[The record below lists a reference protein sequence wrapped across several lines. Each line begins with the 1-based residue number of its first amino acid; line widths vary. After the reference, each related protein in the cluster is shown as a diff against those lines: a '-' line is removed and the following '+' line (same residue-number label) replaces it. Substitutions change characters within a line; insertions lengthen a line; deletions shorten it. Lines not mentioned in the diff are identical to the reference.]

1 MKKATRYLK
10 QLFAAVVAAVKSTA
24 VGTRA
29 SSLRTRLIVLGIMRN
44 KKLLLSA
51 IQSKIHAIMGG
62 SGQGGHSNA
71 VATHGGGEGGTT
83 TEGAGRGGA
92 GGRLLLGGGRK
103 AAVLQSL
110 PSFVVEQESRAVVLS
125 SLPSF
130 ALERDGGAGLARSP
144 LAGGEEVVEY
154 NDGSCEKQAIAA
166 AGSAVEGEFRLE
178 DEIDRVADVFIRRFH
193 DQMKLQKLESFK
205 SQITL
210 RIHIHPWIRRLL
222 LPLLAVTAVSAG
234 AWPER
239 DLYALS
245 KLKSSLLS
253 HSVRNSTLLAVWDT
267 SSSSSDRLDWIP
279 QQTNNKQQGQGNKLR
294 DRSKPPTRPRPKS
307 EELAGS
313 TKLEEEEPLGHLGDN
328 LAVAEIKEQRN
339 KFLEVEQPQTPRLWP
354 LRRRRRRCRRAE
366 PKQLPPL
373 PPRRA
378 PFPIVLFVGASGD
391 AGARLAFIAAAAD
404 ASVAGARDSTPW
416 SIASAGRE
424 WRGRAAPAGRSGG
437 NGLRRQG
444 GSAWRRAMWA
454 GSARTAREEEMARRR
469 SLAKMASGASRMA
482 SEIARTGK

>member
-1 MKKATRYLK
+1 MKKATRYMK

-51 IQSKIHAIMGG
+51 IQSKIHAIIGG

-83 TEGAGRGGA
+83 TEGAVRGGA

-166 AGSAVEGEFRLE
+166 AAAAGSAVEGEFRLE

-205 SQITL
+205 RFCEML
-210 RIHIHPWIRRLL
+210 ER
-222 LPLLAVTAVSAG
+222 G
-234 AWPER
+234 A
-239 DLYALS
+239 
-245 KLKSSLLS
+245 
-253 HSVRNSTLLAVWDT
+253 
-267 SSSSSDRLDWIP
+267 
-279 QQTNNKQQGQGNKLR
+279 
-294 DRSKPPTRPRPKS
+294 
-307 EELAGS
+307 
-313 TKLEEEEPLGHLGDN
+313 
-328 LAVAEIKEQRN
+328 
-339 KFLEVEQPQTPRLWP
+339 
-354 LRRRRRRCRRAE
+354 
-366 PKQLPPL
+366 
-373 PPRRA
+373 
-378 PFPIVLFVGASGD
+378 
-391 AGARLAFIAAAAD
+391 
-404 ASVAGARDSTPW
+404 
-416 SIASAGRE
+416 
-424 WRGRAAPAGRSGG
+424 
-437 NGLRRQG
+437 
-444 GSAWRRAMWA
+444 
-454 GSARTAREEEMARRR
+454 
-469 SLAKMASGASRMA
+469 
-482 SEIARTGK
+482 